1 MTLRELFKN
10 TGEFFVTLKDTILDL
25 QIGDIVAFVFGL
37 ILIFAA
43 YMGFVFL
50 INIFNTFTN
59 DYYFLKWFKKYEK
72 FVFKTLLAIIL
83 IFGLTAVVF
92 RFLS

>member
-37 ILIFAA
+37 ILLIAA